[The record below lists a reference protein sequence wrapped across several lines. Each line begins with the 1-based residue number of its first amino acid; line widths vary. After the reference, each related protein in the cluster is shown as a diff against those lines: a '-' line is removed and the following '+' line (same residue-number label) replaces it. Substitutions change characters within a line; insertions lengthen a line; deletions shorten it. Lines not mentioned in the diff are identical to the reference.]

1 MVLIRVGQ
9 PQFTR
14 AGDITRTRDK
24 SQGRIK
30 DKIYQLGRI
39 FLGPKVE
46 RTRERSSPQETMNTL
61 SVVKFNVVHPVP
73 SASGHSQK
81 NEISPGAAECQSK
94 QIKIC
99 ERCFLCHSIVLCKTC
114 NKCSQCC
121 HKSTCRGKTPEL
133 LENLVGSRGR
143 SEGSSNPLGGVHPPL
158 PDPAELIK
166 KPHSYK
172 LLWQSS
178 QESLP
183 VRGIT
188 SAYGQKRNR
197 TGTQTKLP
205 RVFQP
210 AIFSPKTQQQVEAY
224 SRLKQSEPLPQG
236 GKIQDGDTGNY
247 QDIPPTVQEISE
259 VSRKRA
265 DLSIQSSA
273 FRTVHST
280 LRVHCDSKGGTA
292 DGHTQGYKNPPVPR
306 QLVGEGNIP
315 PGLSPAYTSTSRNV
329 PETGMASERRKVGIG
344 AQAGFQLCRLP
355 VRPSVRSG
363 PTNTGP
369 VAKPSRQNTGAS
381 NSTGLSSPRVHV
393 IDRPVNSH
401 RKTGSPRPTTH
412 ETHSVASQKQL
423 EGTGISG
430 EVHSTTQ
437 VIAPTLALVAS
448 RKQCS
453 NGSTFT
459 PGKTCSAYLYRRI
472 KRRVGRSLKRAH
484 CKRNLVPPGK
494 QAAHKLLTTQSRVS
508 SFKTLPGP
516 LLRQDSPGGNR
527 QHHSSVLHKQGSRHE
542 VGPIMCPSLE
552 DLDLVFQK
560 SSDFEGPTYSRPAK
574 HGSGQTIPAR
584 PSHTDRMVPP
594 SRDFRIDMQQV
605 ALTSNRSFRHEVQQ
619 QAPLVCVTRSRPIG
633 HCSGCTQPAMGE
645 SGRICLPTNSHF
657 GQSGGEV
664 AGLPVPKNDSDCP
677 RVAQHALVLGPSG
690 NVRSLTGISQ
700 ASISMLGS

>member
-1 MVLIRVGQ
+1 MVLISVGQ

-30 DKIYQLGRI
+30 DKIDRLGRI
-39 FLGPKVE
+39 FLGPNVE
-46 RTRERSSPQETMNTL
+46 RTRESSNTHPDQPRASSRVNDNQCVSFLPLRLLAGSSPQETMNTL

-73 SASGHSQK
+73 SAPRHSQK

-94 QIKIC
+94 QSKLKFVKGVSCVILLSCAKPVINAPNV
-99 ERCFLCHSIVLCKTC
+99 F
-114 NKCSQCC
+114 Q
-121 HKSTCRGKTPEL
+121 L
-133 LENLVGSRGR
+133 LENLVGSRCR
-143 SEGSSNPLGGVHPPL
+143 PEGSSNPQGGVHPPL

-247 QDIPPTVQEISE
+247 QDIPPTRGVGHLNRLQGCLLPYSHTGTVQEISE
-259 VSRKRA
+259 VSGKRA

-280 LRVHCDSKGGTA
+280 LRVHCDSKGGKA

-306 QLVGEGNIP
+306 RLVGEGNIP
-315 PGLSPAYTSTSRNV
+315 PGLSPAYTSPSRNV
-329 PETGMASERRKVGIG
+329 PETGMASEHRKVRIG

-381 NSTGLSSPRVHV
+381 NSTGQSGPRVHV

-401 RKTGSPRPTTH
+401 RKTGSPRPTTN

-423 EGTGISG
+423 EGTRISG

-459 PGKTCSAYLYRRI
+459 PGKTCCADLYRLI

-494 QAAHKLLTTQSRVS
+494 QAAHKLLRTQSRVS
-508 SFKTLPGP
+508 RFKTLPGP
-516 LLRQDSPGGNR
+516 LLRQDIPGSNR
-527 QHHSSVLHKQGSRHE
+527 QHHSSVLHKQGRRHE

-574 HGSGQTIPAR
+574 RGSGQTIPAR
-584 PSHTDRMVPP
+584 PSHTNRMVPP
-594 SRDFRIDMQQV
+594 SRDFQIDMQQV
-605 ALTSNRSFRHEVQQ
+605 APTSNRSFRHDV
-619 QAPLVCVTRSRPIG
+619 
-633 HCSGCTQPAMGE
+633 
-645 SGRICLPTNSHF
+645 
-657 GQSGGEV
+657 
-664 AGLPVPKNDSDCP
+664 
-677 RVAQHALVLGPSG
+677 
-690 NVRSLTGISQ
+690 
-700 ASISMLGS
+700 